1 MFAQRLRS
9 IMREKKLSQVEIA
22 RIAKV
27 SEATVS
33 RYLSEQT
40 CLPTISALIN
50 LAKSLNVSIDYLMG
64 LTNIPTPRQSGE
76 EFGYVLC
83 ECYARASDRDKQ
95 LVGVIL
101 NEYLTDEELSHNYDL
116 R

>member
-1 MFAQRLRS
+1 MFAQRLRT
-9 IMREKKLSQVEIA
+9 IMHDRNLSQVELS
-22 RIAKV
+22 RIAKC

-40 CLPTISALIN
+40 YLPTISVLMN
-50 LAKSLNVSIDYLMG
+50 LSRELNVSIDYLMG
-64 LTNIPTPRQSGE
+64 LTTIPTIRREEE
-76 EFGYVLC
+76 EFGYILY
-83 ECYARASDRDKQ
+83 ECYGRATARDKQ

-101 NEYLTDEELSHNYDL
+101 NEYLTDEELSMNYDL